1 MEVYL
6 EMRPK
11 LNSTVSVVKL
21 NDQILEFF
29 KTNTR
34 QQVRIKVQDDAIL
47 QLVTSLDGEK
57 EIDQIAKEQNIDPS
71 ELKVLLDFLQGKG
84 ILDNV
89 EPKSDFFHYEK
100 YRRVIHFLSEYSVS
114 HEHLL
119 EMWKNINSATVM
131 IIGLGAVG
139 TWVACNLAETGVGR
153 LILMDGDNVDVTNL
167 HRQYGFREEDIGKYK
182 IDALEQRIH
191 EYSKDIQITKIPRY
205 LESNTLDD
213 VGEPG
218 INLIINCADKPN
230 VDTTSLWIGE
240 YCMRHNIPHIIGGGF
255 IYNQSHSKSVDMNY
269 FSPNNPTSCCPL
281 CHGLGEEYIIDEKAL
296 MPNPAKP
303 LSSGGITYYKGSKT
317 SMEFKLLNAL
327 CLHFG
332 IDIEKKVGDLTET
345 ERQQLLY
352 RRDVLEIPLRFKSP
366 NGKYRQKTIKS
377 KGAFCEL
384 QEKLLDIDT
393 PSTFLNI
400 SKYLKKAPCSRCGG
414 LKLKK
419 DILDIRIA
427 GYNIGE
433 LEQMS
438 SDVCLIGQIIE

>member
-1 MEVYL
+1 
-6 EMRPK
+6 MRPK

-153 LILMDGDNVDVTNL
+153 LMSMSLSGGEAQRIKLAKSLSVKSRGNGLYILDEPTSGLNDVDIQKVEYILNRLSKNGETILIIEHNLEFIARIADYLVDLGCVAGDN
-167 HRQYGFREEDIGKYK
+167 GGKTV
-182 IDALEQRIH
+182 IAGD
-191 EYSKDIQITKIPRY
+191 P
-205 LESNTLDD
+205 
-213 VGEPG
+213 
-218 INLIINCADKPN
+218 
-230 VDTTSLWIGE
+230 
-240 YCMRHNIPHIIGGGF
+240 
-255 IYNQSHSKSVDMNY
+255 
-269 FSPNNPTSCCPL
+269 
-281 CHGLGEEYIIDEKAL
+281 
-296 MPNPAKP
+296 
-303 LSSGGITYYKGSKT
+303 
-317 SMEFKLLNAL
+317 
-327 CLHFG
+327 
-332 IDIEKKVGDLTET
+332 KKVISSPKSSW
-345 ERQQLLY
+345 Y
-352 RRDVLEIPLRFKSP
+352 FINKMIP
-366 NGKYRQKTIKS
+366 N
-377 KGAFCEL
+377 
-384 QEKLLDIDT
+384 D
-393 PSTFLNI
+393 N
-400 SKYLKKAPCSRCGG
+400 
-414 LKLKK
+414 
-419 DILDIRIA
+419 
-427 GYNIGE
+427 
-433 LEQMS
+433 
-438 SDVCLIGQIIE
+438 

>member
-1 MEVYL
+1 
-6 EMRPK
+6 MRPK

-240 YCMRHNIPHIIGGGF
+240 YCMRHNIPHIIGGG
-255 IYNQSHSKSVDMNY
+255 YNMH
-269 FSPNNPTSCCPL
+269 
-281 CHGLGEEYIIDEKAL
+281 
-296 MPNPAKP
+296 
-303 LSSGGITYYKGSKT
+303 LS
-317 SMEFKLLNAL
+317 
-327 CLHFG
+327 
-332 IDIEKKVGDLTET
+332 
-345 ERQQLLY
+345 
-352 RRDVLEIPLRFKSP
+352 
-366 NGKYRQKTIKS
+366 
-377 KGAFCEL
+377 
-384 QEKLLDIDT
+384 
-393 PSTFLNI
+393 
-400 SKYLKKAPCSRCGG
+400 
-414 LKLKK
+414 
-419 DILDIRIA
+419 
-427 GYNIGE
+427 
-433 LEQMS
+433 
-438 SDVCLIGQIIE
+438 LIGQTVLPGKSACVKCFQTQLEEENKIDTSVVKKLVVKNRKVGSFAPMCSLIASMVGMEAVKVLTKHIEPSNINRRGEFDIYTMDIKYKPYEKRDDCEWCGEHGKYCGA